1 MKWIVKL
8 IISLGLSSTAL
19 AGSARDPKAH
29 CGYESGQWD
38 SETQC
43 CNVNGEELFCG
54 KTDRENSHAAGDSES
69 KQSEEI
75 LTE

>member
-1 MKWIVKL
+1 MNWIVKL

-38 SETQC
+38 PETEC
-43 CNVNGEELFCG
+43 CNVNGEELFCR
-54 KTDRENSHAAGDSES
+54 KTDRDKSETSGGNESNQAAET
-69 KQSEEI
+69 